1 MVHPLPGASDGGK
14 PTLLA
19 QVRQLLHLRYYS
31 LRTEETYLAWICR
44 YIFFHDKR
52 HPRDPA

>member
-1 MVHPLPGASDGGK
+1 MVHPLPRASHGGK

-19 QVRQLLHLRYYS
+19 QVRQLLHLRHYS